1 MAYAVAST
9 LVFEAHTDNS
19 ITPSL
24 HNWTKTQTLI
34 VAVSFGICLLNKD
47 GFCLSEKSGG
57 FLLLPI
63 LQKNI
68 LFYYPKLH
76 GSDKIS
82 ILKKFTFT
90 GLINLYV
97 WRILHIKN
105 KLY

>member
-1 MAYAVAST
+1 MFFFQQTVAYLLLTVAYAVAST

-34 VAVSFGICLLNKD
+34 VAVSFVICLLNKD

-68 LFYYPKLH
+68 LFYYPKLLH
-76 GSDKIS
+76 PVHDIDKI
-82 ILKKFTFT
+82 I
-90 GLINLYV
+90 I
-97 WRILHIKN
+97 
-105 KLY
+105 